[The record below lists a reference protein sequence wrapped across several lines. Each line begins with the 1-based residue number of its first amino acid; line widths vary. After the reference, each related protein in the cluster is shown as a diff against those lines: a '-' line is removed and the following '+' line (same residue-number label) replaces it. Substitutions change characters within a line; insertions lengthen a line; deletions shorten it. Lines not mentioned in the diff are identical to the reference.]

1 MARTQWYKEMAVYQI
16 WPRSFCDGNGDGIGD
31 LWGVLSKLDYIK
43 SLGVDAIWFSPLYPS
58 PNADFGYDI
67 SDYKNIHPDYGD
79 LELFKQVLE
88 GAHARGLRVF
98 MDLVVNHS
106 SDEHPWFLESKKGRD
121 NPYHDY
127 YIWRPGKTVRGKR
140 KPPNN
145 WTSLFEGG
153 AWEYDEGLDEY
164 YLHLFAKKQPDLN
177 MANPQV
183 RREVKDIL
191 RFWLDLGVDGF
202 REDVVTFIAKAEG
215 LPDSFPPIP
224 MANGMKYYS
233 NLPAVHDYLR
243 EFKRE
248 VLDAYDCFTVGE
260 SPMTTPETALRYV
273 TEGEEQVLDEM
284 IGFSHMEADCLA
296 TDMIRRPFSLRKM
309 KKAFSDWQQ
318 KLQGKAWPALYIENH
333 DHPRII
339 SRYGSEKYRVESGK
353 MLAAMYLLQR
363 GTPFIYQGQ
372 EIGMTN
378 LRLPQVEQYPDVM
391 TRNNVRL
398 LSKFLPKKQVLRA
411 VQEGARDNARTP
423 MQWSAEPNAG
433 FTAGTP
439 WFTVNEN
446 YKTVNAAAQE
456 EDPNSLLNFY
466 RRLLRFRK
474 EHPVAIWGDYVELL
488 PEDKHL
494 YVYER
499 NYAGCKLL
507 VICSFTDE
515 QIRFQAPTGI
525 ELSEKALVFA
535 NYEWNFVISNGFT
548 TRPYEL
554 RVYLFETQTAENSE
568 FGMRNSE
575 LEDAK
580 TPSASVGD
588 GVLDVPLSDEPAPS
602 VGDGAPDVPQDN
614 SEFGIRNAE
623 LEDAKTPSASV
634 GDGAPDVLPI
644 PDASVGDGAPDV
656 PPTPDVPLSD
666 EPAPSVGDGA
676 PDVPPTPDAP
686 APDESVGAI
695 HESPAPAEEDPSTRP
710 EGLAQDDSAPPA
722 PASEEDAP

>member
-140 KPPNN
+140 RPPNN

-260 SPMTTPETALRYV
+260 SPMTTPETALGYV

-433 FTAGTP
+433 FTASTP

-456 EDPNSLLNFY
+456 EDPDSLLNFY

-499 NYAGCKLL
+499 NHAGCKLL
-507 VICSFTDE
+507 VICSFTEE

-554 RVYLFETQTAENSE
+554 RVYLFETQTAGNSE
-568 FGMRNSE
+568 FGIRNSE
-575 LEDAK
+575 LKGNEADEHN
-580 TPSASVGD
+580 
-588 GVLDVPLSDEPAPS
+588 EPAPS
-602 VGDGAPDVPQDN
+602 VGDGALDVPP
-614 SEFGIRNAE
+614 
-623 LEDAKTPSASV
+623 T
-634 GDGAPDVLPI
+634 
-644 PDASVGDGAPDV
+644 PDASVGDGV
-656 PPTPDVPLSD
+656 LDVPLSD